1 MAVVVML
8 ASSCGA
14 PVPLGPVRRDR
25 GDRYLKGTAYTYGTI
40 ILALLSAGASGKAPF
55 SLIAYLWMLRPFS
68 TPAADVTGIRGA
80 RCDPPRLEVS
90 RCGAVPARFPLNGAS
105 CR

>member
-40 ILALLSAGASGKAPF
+40 ILALLFAGASGEGRF
-55 SLIAYLWMLRPFS
+55 SLIAYLVVLQLSSVP
-68 TPAADVTGIRGA
+68 GA
-80 RCDPPRLEVS
+80 RRG
-90 RCGAVPARFPLNGAS
+90 RYPL
-105 CR
+105 RTR